1 MSIKQNGGVFGRNP
15 TFNDV
20 TIDSLTAT
28 TADINGGTI
37 DGTIIG
43 GTSAVAGT
51 FTAVTASTG
60 IYLGGA
66 GAANLLDDY
75 EEGTWT
81 ATVSNGTVVS
91 TNGIYTKNGRQ
102 VTIAVKLDNFS
113 DISTGS
119 ALLVQSLPFASSA
132 INYSTMAV
140 MAQGIDYV
148 IAGSQINC
156 FLSGSSSQIL
166 FYNTSDNGAFATI
179 SNLNLTNT
187 VTSTIYL
194 TLTYITDA

>member
-187 VTSTIYL
+187 ATSTIFL